1 MICFVLQ
8 GYGTPFEDNVSAIF
22 HQMWILSIVHNFAL
36 FLQLP
41 TLLEFLESRTPPT
54 LLSPRLL
61 SSCPSPPPDISLARV
76 CAGISYNCK
85 CQREGL

>member
-61 SSCPSPPPDISLARV
+61 PSCPSPLIFHLLEFVLGFHITANV
-76 CAGISYNCK
+76 TEKVYN
-85 CQREGL
+85 

>member
-61 SSCPSPPPDISLARV
+61 PSCLSPPYISLARV